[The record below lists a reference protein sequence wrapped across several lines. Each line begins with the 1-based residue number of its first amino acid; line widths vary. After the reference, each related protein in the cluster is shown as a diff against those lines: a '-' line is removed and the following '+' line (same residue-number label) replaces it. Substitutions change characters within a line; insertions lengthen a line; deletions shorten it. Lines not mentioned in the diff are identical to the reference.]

1 MNEYLE
7 QMNESGRASYESLQ
21 SLGQLNV
28 KTLKKM
34 AEIQCELADL
44 SVNSAVEQTR
54 LFTSTGNFVDLLSAQ
69 AKLANSVGTRLV
81 EIGRETTEA
90 MAESRDE
97 FVHWA
102 QRSFAT
108 ASEQARELGEKAESD
123 ARASAKRATGTSTSS
138 SSSSSSKKAA

>member
-1 MNEYLE
+1 MNEFVE

-21 SLGQLNV
+21 TLGDINV

-44 SVNSAVEQTR
+44 GVRSAVEQTR
-54 LFTSTGNFVDLLSAQ
+54 LVTSCQNFGELLSAQ
-69 AKLANSVGTRLV
+69 AKLANSFGTRLI

-102 QRSFAT
+102 QKSFAT
-108 ASEQARELGEKAESD
+108 AAEKTREM
-123 ARASAKRATGTSTSS
+123 
-138 SSSSSSKKAA
+138 